1 MRTSNNAQA
10 LEREREAATQEAA
23 AMGERLA
30 AALAEVQ
37 LREQS
42 IENLQKQGAQELSTS
57 PAFYFSCSS
66 MSSAIASA
74 VTWNST

>member
-1 MRTSNNAQA
+1 MAVRPCGRAQA

-42 IENLQKQGAQELSTS
+42 IDDLQKKVLRTLR
-57 PAFYFSCSS
+57 SS
-66 MSSAIASA
+66 
-74 VTWNST
+74 

>member
-1 MRTSNNAQA
+1 M
-10 LEREREAATQEAA
+10 LEREREAASQEAA

-42 IENLQKQGAQELSTS
+42 IDDLQKKVHRNFGKLLMILMRRC
-57 PAFYFSCSS
+57 SC
-66 MSSAIASA
+66 ASRA
-74 VTWNST
+74 